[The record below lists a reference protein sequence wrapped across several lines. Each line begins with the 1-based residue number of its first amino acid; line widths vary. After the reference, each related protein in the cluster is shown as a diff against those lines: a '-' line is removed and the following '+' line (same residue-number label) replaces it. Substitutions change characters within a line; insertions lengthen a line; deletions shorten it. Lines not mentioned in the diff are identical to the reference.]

1 MKLAERSLAASN
13 EALGETRKQLARE
26 QVATGYYSL
35 SLLVV
40 SDVLLSLVGG
50 LEEQGGEDTATG
62 TKIAVC
68 NQGNLTSLV
77 PWSLLHFKVA
87 IITNGVLLTAALSL
101 IHVYTLSNTR
111 GSKWL
116 QVL

>member
-1 MKLAERSLAASN
+1 MLATSN

-26 QVATGYYSL
+26 QVATGYSL

-62 TKIAVC
+62 AKTAVC
-68 NQGNLTSLV
+68 NQGNLTSLGAME
-77 PWSLLHFKVA
+77 S
-87 IITNGVLLTAALSL
+87 T
-101 IHVYTLSNTR
+101 TL
-111 GSKWL
+111 
-116 QVL
+116 

>member
-26 QVATGYYSL
+26 QVATGYSL

-62 TKIAVC
+62 TKTAVC